1 MTTQSRQRR
10 GTRRVLAK
18 TADVGPGTNMEVTVD
33 GRSYALVNDQG
44 RLHLMRNVC
53 PHHGA
58 PLCFGKVQGYMLP
71 SEPHTYEYS
80 GDDEDHRVLV
90 CPWHGYKFRL
100 ADGRNVT
107 NPDRMRVRS
116 YEVLVEGDDIVAYL

>member
-1 MTTQSRQRR
+1 MTTQSTQRR
-10 GTRRVLAK
+10 GTRQVLAQ
-18 TADVGPGTNMEVTVD
+18 AVDVGPGTNKEITVE
-33 GRSYALVNDQG
+33 GRSYALINDQG
-44 RLHLMRNVC
+44 RFHLVRNVC

-80 GDDEDHRVLV
+80 GDDEDHRVLI

-107 NPDRMRVRS
+107 DPDRMRVRS

>member
-1 MTTQSRQRR
+1 MTTQPAQRR
-10 GTRRVLAK
+10 GTRHVLASSSAV
-18 TADVGPGTNMEVTVD
+18 TPGTNTEVTVE
-33 GRSYALVNDQG
+33 GRSYALINDQG
-44 RLHLMRNVC
+44 RLHMMRNVC

-58 PLCFGKVQGYMLP
+58 PLCFGRVQGYMLP

-80 GDDEDHRVLV
+80 GDDEEHRVVL

-107 NPDRMRVRS
+107 DPNRMRVRT
-116 YEVLVEGDDIVAYL
+116 YEVLIEGDDVVAYL